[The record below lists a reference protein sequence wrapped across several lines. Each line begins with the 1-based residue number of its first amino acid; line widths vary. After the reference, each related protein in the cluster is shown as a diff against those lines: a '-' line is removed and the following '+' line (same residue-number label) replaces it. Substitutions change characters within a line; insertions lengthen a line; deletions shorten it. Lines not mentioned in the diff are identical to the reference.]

1 MKKISALLL
10 TVVIMVTALTFTACG
25 KVTIDLKE
33 FTDIEFSGISGEGT
47 VNIKFNHTAFMSK
60 WFHAKGVKD
69 PFGKE
74 TSELE
79 SKITA
84 FDNSLNFT
92 ATPSEKLKNNDEIT
106 VEFTYNEGFAKSA
119 GLELQNSS
127 YSVTVEGLTEPI
139 MVDAFDPSFFN
150 TERGVMIQYNG
161 IVPEG
166 ELEISN
172 KVENSNPASKVSY
185 YCKSKGVGY
194 GEKVTITASLPLEL
208 SRQGYLLEKNSY
220 EMPLSGFDHYM
231 TDVAELDTEKTQ
243 LKGDLLD
250 TVTAV
255 ATEGSHLRGN
265 GRWGITNKLN
275 YKFDSSYTSLSDVKL
290 DDIYCLKEKDGCYKK
305 VYVTMHG
312 TVNTKETTYPIT
324 GLLELNDFI
333 IAGDGSL
340 KYKRDDI
347 DYSFYADED
356 EAYDN
361 VLKPQLKKY
370 NIDKVTFE

>member
-1 MKKISALLL
+1 M
-10 TVVIMVTALTFTACG
+10 T
-25 KVTIDLKE
+25 
-33 FTDIEFSGISGEGT
+33 
-47 VNIKFNHTAFMSK
+47 
-60 WFHAKGVKD
+60 
-69 PFGKE
+69 
-74 TSELE
+74 
-79 SKITA
+79 
-84 FDNSLNFT
+84 NSLNFT

-106 VEFTYNEGFAKSA
+106 VEFTYNEDFAKSA

-127 YSVTVEGLTEPI
+127 YS
-139 MVDAFDPSFFN
+139 
-150 TERGVMIQYNG
+150 
-161 IVPEG
+161 
-166 ELEISN
+166 
-172 KVENSNPASKVSY
+172 
-185 YCKSKGVGY
+185 
-194 GEKVTITASLPLEL
+194 
-208 SRQGYLLEKNSY
+208 
-220 EMPLSGFDHYM
+220 
-231 TDVAELDTEKTQ
+231 
-243 LKGDLLD
+243 
-250 TVTAV
+250 VTAV